1 MRCAG
6 GTRLV
11 SLSATVVAV
20 AVSMA
25 LSRIYAGITVQA
37 SVLRLASFA
46 PCPLAGVGRRVS

>member
-1 MRCAG
+1 MKCTG

-25 LSRIYAGITVQA
+25 LSRMCAGITAQA

-46 PCPLAGVGRRVS
+46 FCPLAGVGRLVS

>member
-11 SLSATVVAV
+11 SLSTAVVAM

-25 LSRIYAGITVQA
+25 LSRICAGITVQA

-46 PCPLAGVGRRVS
+46 PCPLAGVGRLVS

>member
-1 MRCAG
+1 MKCTG

-11 SLSATVVAV
+11 SLSTAVVAM

-46 PCPLAGVGRRVS
+46 PCPLAGVGRLVS

>member
-20 AVSMA
+20 AVGMA
-25 LSRIYAGITVQA
+25 LSRMCARITAQA

>member
-11 SLSATVVAV
+11 SLSTAVVAM

-25 LSRIYAGITVQA
+25 LSRMCAGITAQA

-46 PCPLAGVGRRVS
+46 PCPLAGVGRLVS

>member
-1 MRCAG
+1 MKCTG

-25 LSRIYAGITVQA
+25 LSRMCAGITAQA

-46 PCPLAGVGRRVS
+46 PCPLAGVGRLVS

>member
-1 MRCAG
+1 MKCTG

-11 SLSATVVAV
+11 SLSTAVVAM

-25 LSRIYAGITVQA
+25 LSRMCARITAQA

-46 PCPLAGVGRRVS
+46 SCPLAVVGRLVS

>member
-46 PCPLAGVGRRVS
+46 FCPLAGVGRLVS

>member
-25 LSRIYAGITVQA
+25 LSRMCAGITAQV

-46 PCPLAGVGRRVS
+46 FCPLAGVGRLVS

>member
-6 GTRLV
+6 GALLV
-11 SLSATVVAV
+11 PLSATVVAV

-25 LSRIYAGITVQA
+25 LSRMCAGITAQA

-46 PCPLAGVGRRVS
+46 FCPLAGVGRLVS

>member
-1 MRCAG
+1 MRCVG

-11 SLSATVVAV
+11 SLSTAVVAM

-25 LSRIYAGITVQA
+25 LSRICAGITVQA

>member
-1 MRCAG
+1 MKCTG

-11 SLSATVVAV
+11 SLSTAVVAM

-25 LSRIYAGITVQA
+25 LSRMCARITAQA

-46 PCPLAGVGRRVS
+46 LCPLAGVGRLVS

>member
-25 LSRIYAGITVQA
+25 LSRMLARSTAQG
-37 SVLRLASFA
+37 SVRRLAFFA

>member
-11 SLSATVVAV
+11 SLSTAVVAM

-25 LSRIYAGITVQA
+25 LSRMCAGITVQA

>member
-1 MRCAG
+1 MKCAG

-25 LSRIYAGITVQA
+25 LSRMCAGITAQA

-46 PCPLAGVGRRVS
+46 FCPLAGVGRLVS

>member
-11 SLSATVVAV
+11 SLSTAVVAM

-25 LSRIYAGITVQA
+25 LSRICAGITVQA